1 MTGED
6 VLDQNPDDAVAATED
21 TPKPRRFRIAG
32 GSAIRSAMI
41 FGLAVV
47 AVLGLVCGWL
57 GYRAYSARHAAEW
70 RAVLLETGRQ
80 EAINLTT
87 IDFEHAEA
95 DVQRILDGA
104 TGQFYDEF
112 SSRSAPFVEVVKKA
126 QSKSVGTVTAG
137 GIESM
142 NGDEA
147 QVMVA
152 VSVKTT
158 TKGAPDDPPRHW
170 RMRMTVTKQG
180 SDTKVAKVEFVP

>member
-57 GYRAYSARHAAEW
+57 GYRAYSTRHAAEL

-112 SSRSAPFVEVVKKA
+112 NSRSAPFVEVVKKA

-180 SDTKVAKVEFVP
+180 SDAKVAKVEFVP